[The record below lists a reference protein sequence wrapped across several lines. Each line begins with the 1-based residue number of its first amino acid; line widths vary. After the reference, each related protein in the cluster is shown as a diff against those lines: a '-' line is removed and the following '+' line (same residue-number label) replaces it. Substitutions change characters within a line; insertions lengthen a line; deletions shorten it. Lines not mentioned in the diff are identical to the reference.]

1 MSNSGKSLVS
11 YASAWSLSDLNAFGL
26 FLSLCGT
33 RKRDVKNTVL
43 NLGAD
48 LVFLDI
54 LRQTQSLLVVATCE
68 LTAEVVLL
76 LVGFAVLVRDSA
88 IQASLMAL
96 AAPSVLILLLVLVL
110 HLRFCVK
117 QPTWTITRGS
127 LLMVLPT
134 NPIIW
139 LEMCF

>member
-1 MSNSGKSLVS
+1 MRL
-11 YASAWSLSDLNAFGL
+11 
-26 FLSLCGT
+26 LCGT

-54 LRQTQSLLVVATCE
+54 LRQTQSLLIVATGE